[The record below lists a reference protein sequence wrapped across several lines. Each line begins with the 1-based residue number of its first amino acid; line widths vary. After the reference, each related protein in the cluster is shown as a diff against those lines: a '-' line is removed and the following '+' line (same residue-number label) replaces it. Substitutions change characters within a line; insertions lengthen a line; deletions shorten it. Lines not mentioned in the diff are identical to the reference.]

1 MRSHPAITPLLVKS
15 GAYRDLEHPVILAR
29 GDLGIYFVQ
38 AEKLCRDDPSFIE
51 KYAADPVGMI
61 AHAAGLMEQHPE
73 FKMVIDTLAE
83 TVQHW
88 TPSHNSFQD
97 SQNLQIKDNDP
108 AYTVIPP
115 FNLQIFPKLCAIL
128 TKFNSIF
135 VPCKPLSR
143 NSLNPRFCL
152 MFPITGSTVHFLRR

>member
-73 FKMVIDTLAE
+73 FKMVIDALAE
-83 TVQHW
+83 TVQHCFDDYEHHYVTAVSGGQRRDW
-88 TPSHNSFQD
+88 LFSGLVAQTLKVPHLALFKDGLVQTPGYQVNA
-97 SQNLQIKDNDP
+97 L
-108 AYTVIPP
+108 V
-115 FNLQIFPKLCAIL
+115 
-128 TKFNSIF
+128 
-135 VPCKPLSR
+135 V
-143 NSLNPRFCL
+143 
-152 MFPITGSTVHFLRR
+152 